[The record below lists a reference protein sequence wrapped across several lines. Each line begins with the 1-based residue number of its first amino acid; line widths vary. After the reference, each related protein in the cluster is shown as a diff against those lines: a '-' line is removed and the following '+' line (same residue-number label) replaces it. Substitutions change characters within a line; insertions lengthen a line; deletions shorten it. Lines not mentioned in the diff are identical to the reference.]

1 MKRVNVFLTIL
12 IASLAALIATTAAGF
27 AIFTSANQQTGS
39 DWFNQM
45 WSGMGGMMG
54 QTATPATAA
63 ANSSLAIFGVLF
75 AVFIG
80 LTVVGIVGLAY
91 YLVYPQMRFGTVPA
105 VTPTGNVA
113 ASATQAGG
121 AAAYESV
128 SKTLTAEERR
138 VIEVLNAHGGKYLQ
152 KYVKAETGLS
162 RLKTHRILARL
173 ADRGIVTLEK
183 TGNTNQVQLANW
195 LQQN

>member
-27 AIFTSANQQTGS
+27 AIFNANQQSQS
-39 DWFNQM
+39 DWMNQM

-54 QTATPATAA
+54 QTTTPATSA
-63 ANSSLAIFGVLF
+63 ANTSLLYFGVLF

-91 YLVYPQMRFGTVPA
+91 YLVYPQMRFGAAPA
-105 VTPTGNVA
+105 A
-113 ASATQAGG
+113 APVTQANGV
-121 AAAYESV
+121 AAYESV
-128 SKTLTAEERR
+128 SKTLTSEERQ
-138 VIEVLNAHGGKYLQ
+138 VIAVLNAHGGKYLQ

-162 RLKTHRILARL
+162 RLKTHRILARF